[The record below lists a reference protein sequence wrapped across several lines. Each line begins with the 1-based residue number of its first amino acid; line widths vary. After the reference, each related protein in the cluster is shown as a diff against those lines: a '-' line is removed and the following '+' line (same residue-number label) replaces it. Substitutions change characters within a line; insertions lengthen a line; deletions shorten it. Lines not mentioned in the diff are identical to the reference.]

1 MKKFFLI
8 FILSIFLPSIAST
21 ATLKGNFVYF
31 YPTIWEIRSVGDAL
45 WEDERLSIK
54 ADGIIVNLLT
64 GNVVAFGDVIVQRDN
79 KKEYYDI
86 FFTRDLN
93 LNIYE
98 IQPLPY
104 VTAKEIEI
112 DWRTTTITF
121 KDLRVS
127 SEITL
132 SALSIPFGPY
142 NSGLKFSTEEEIIS
156 IDTSAPYISII
167 LPYNGGI
174 FTGIFTDLGMEVSYE
189 KEDFYLLGIRGY
201 IDRGMSIF
209 GEYTLY
215 SQDKSLSL
223 TVGYDEFPYTVIRKE
238 FRNGIWRYI
247 LDGRVDWENRPRIT
261 ISLNTEKWDKMSI
274 KGEIIIYTENG
285 AIEFNPYLSYRFD
298 ISQDLGLRVGLSK
311 IGLDNV
317 SITYKLQPAVN
328 LKIGYVN
335 PDKYVVGV
343 EWGYRGIELID
354 CNGVVSLI
362 IR

>member
-127 SEITL
+127 PEITL
-132 SALSIPFGPY
+132 SALSIPF
-142 NSGLKFSTEEEIIS
+142 
-156 IDTSAPYISII
+156 
-167 LPYNGGI
+167 
-174 FTGIFTDLGMEVSYE
+174 
-189 KEDFYLLGIRGY
+189 
-201 IDRGMSIF
+201 
-209 GEYTLY
+209 
-215 SQDKSLSL
+215 
-223 TVGYDEFPYTVIRKE
+223 
-238 FRNGIWRYI
+238 
-247 LDGRVDWENRPRIT
+247 
-261 ISLNTEKWDKMSI
+261 
-274 KGEIIIYTENG
+274 
-285 AIEFNPYLSYRFD
+285 NP
-298 ISQDLGLRVGLSK
+298 
-311 IGLDNV
+311 
-317 SITYKLQPAVN
+317 
-328 LKIGYVN
+328 
-335 PDKYVVGV
+335 
-343 EWGYRGIELID
+343 EL
-354 CNGVVSLI
+354 
-362 IR
+362 